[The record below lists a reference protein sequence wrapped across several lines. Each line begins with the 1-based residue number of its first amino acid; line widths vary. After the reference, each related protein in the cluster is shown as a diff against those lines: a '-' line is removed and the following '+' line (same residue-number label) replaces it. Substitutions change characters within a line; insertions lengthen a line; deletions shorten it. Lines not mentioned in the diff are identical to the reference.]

1 MPVDLYEIQDEH
13 NNLIASNLSLTN
25 ACLLIKAMFNE
36 YYNDLNMSLTIKRMT
51 SWEEN
56 NGEQH
61 I

>member
-56 NGEQH
+56 NGE
-61 I
+61 

>member
-36 YYNDLNMSLTIKRMT
+36 YYNDLNMGLTIKRII
-51 SWEEN
+51 SWEES
-56 NGEQH
+56 NGE
-61 I
+61 

>member
-13 NNLIASNLSLTN
+13 NNLIATNLSLTN
-25 ACLLIKAMFNE
+25 ACVLIKAMFNE
-36 YYNDLNMSLTIKRMT
+36 YYNDLNMSLTIKRIT

-56 NGEQH
+56 NEEQH

>member
-25 ACLLIKAMFNE
+25 ACLLIKAIFNE
-36 YYNDLNMSLTIKRMT
+36 YYNDLNMSLTIKRMS

-56 NGEQH
+56 NVEQH

>member
-13 NNLIASNLSLTN
+13 NDLIASNLSLTN

-56 NGEQH
+56 NGE
-61 I
+61 

>member
-13 NNLIASNLSLTN
+13 NDLIASNLSLTN

-56 NGEQH
+56 NGEQY

>member
-36 YYNDLNMSLTIKRMT
+36 YYNDLNMSLTIKRIT
-51 SWEEN
+51 SWEES
-56 NGEQH
+56 NGE
-61 I
+61 